1 MRKPRVNHFAANPWT
16 QAMYD
21 IRELLLPRYPATS
34 RGDGLYKKAILFHVA
49 AAGIPSAE
57 YPFAGY
63 KNRLEILALT
73 IGMEMKSLQRHIS
86 DLESMDL
93 LISKGIGPNL
103 PKLRLINEKEINR
116 IVTLQKRDL
125 DLWME
130 RYKDAD
136 ENSPRL
142 LFVPENYHLRI
153 SNPWEVPS
161 STSLDT
167 QVDTQLDAPIG
178 AHLETKLVNQ
188 GEQAMTNCS
197 AQHGWGLSCAQCD
210 DSTSKDYSITPE
222 EYNPSYSPKHDL

>member
-21 IRELLLPRYPATS
+21 IRELLLPRYPATG
-34 RGDGLYKKAILFHVA
+34 RGDGLYKKAILFHIA

-130 RYKDAD
+130 RNKDAD

-142 LFVPENYHLRI
+142 LFVPENYHLRN
-153 SNPWEVPS
+153 SNPWGAPS
-161 STSLDT
+161 CTTLDT

-178 AHLETKLVNQ
+178 AHIVTKLVNQ
-188 GEQAMTNCS
+188 EKESVSECL
-197 AQHGWGLSCAQCD
+197 AQHGHGLSCANCD
-210 DSTSKDYSITPE
+210 TSVSKD
-222 EYNPSYSPKHDL
+222 